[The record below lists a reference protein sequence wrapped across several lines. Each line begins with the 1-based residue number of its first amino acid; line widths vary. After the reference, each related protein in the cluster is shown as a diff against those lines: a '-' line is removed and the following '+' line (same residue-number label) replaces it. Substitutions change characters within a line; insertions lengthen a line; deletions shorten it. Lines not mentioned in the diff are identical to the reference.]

1 MKGHVEIAGGG
12 VSGLACAIVLAKQ
25 GWTARVHE
33 SSQGIREGGTGLYI
47 KNNAAEVLEEYGLF
61 DRLLS
66 HGSRLERAQRI
77 DHAGRIM
84 QERSL
89 AGQARVHVFE
99 RQMLMEILRDTAQK
113 PCRDRY
119 RFNGHRR

>member
-1 MKGHVEIAGGG
+1 M
-12 VSGLACAIVLAKQ
+12 
-25 GWTARVHE
+25 HE
-33 SSQGIREGGTGLYI
+33 RSREVREGGTGLYI

-99 RQMLMEILRDTAQK
+99 RQMLMEILRDAAQK
-113 PCRDRY
+113 AGAEIVTGSTVDR
-119 RFNGHRR
+119 R